1 MKKIKL
7 IHPAVF
13 IFGAGATRGGLENK
27 ESTTPAPPVDSD
39 FFEIINHLKGRGT
52 PEFSKKILQSV
63 WELYG
68 KIHGIGLEQY
78 YRDIETRAIIL
89 RFTTTKKKPKD
100 WSKRQEKLEE
110 LIRRAMIH
118 TTCEENKQHVFSPK
132 HSEPHKDILKNI
144 KKGDTLITFNY
155 DMVIEESFDNNC
167 NVWSPLD
174 GYGAR
179 VQGQTFDWCR
189 IWLRNRATNKNNS
202 SSVHLL
208 KLHGS
213 LNWRL
218 LNNKKI
224 SLKARPYLVREK
236 KSEEISILPPGWN
249 KRIDRKPYKDFW
261 KEAKTKLSDC
271 NSLVI
276 LGYSLPETDL
286 LAQALFAEVVR
297 WRRTLTSKKKGFLK
311 VLCLAEPKTEVKEKF
326 VNLFTPILSSH
337 SKIYKY
343 ETIENFAKTFAAL

>member
-1 MKKIKL
+1 
-7 IHPAVF
+7 
-13 IFGAGATRGGLENK
+13 
-27 ESTTPAPPVDSD
+27 
-39 FFEIINHLKGRGT
+39 
-52 PEFSKKILQSV
+52 
-63 WELYG
+63 
-68 KIHGIGLEQY
+68 
-78 YRDIETRAIIL
+78 
-89 RFTTTKKKPKD
+89 
-100 WSKRQEKLEE
+100 
-110 LIRRAMIH
+110 MIH
-118 TTCEENKQHVFSPK
+118 TTCEENNQHVFSPK
-132 HSEPHKDILKNI
+132 HSKPHENILKNI
-144 KKGDTLITFNY
+144 KEGDTLITFNY

-167 NVWSPLD
+167 NLWSPLD

-179 VQGQTFDWCR
+179 VQGKTFDWCR
-189 IWLRNRATNKNNS
+189 KWFENHSINYNNQ

-218 LNNKKI
+218 LSNKKI

-297 WRRTLTSKKKGFLK
+297 WRKTLTSKKKGFLK
-311 VLCLAEPKTEVKEKF
+311 VLCLAEPKPEIKEKF

-343 ETIENFAKTFAAL
+343 ETIENFANTFVAR